1 MLRLTSQQTLQNEKF
16 DLFKFSPN
24 VKTER
29 ECARFKLSLSCLRI
43 LVEANVAME
52 RASFCG
58 INIFGLASLMQASAP
73 PNKLTLMRTH
83 RKGQA
88 V

>member
-1 MLRLTSQQTLQNEKF
+1 MGETH
-16 DLFKFSPN
+16 
-24 VKTER
+24 
-29 ECARFKLSLSCLRI
+29 LSLRFGAVCLRI

-58 INIFGLASLMQASAP
+58 INIFVLASLLQASAP
-73 PNKLTLMRTH
+73 PNKLTLMRAH

-88 V
+88 VVRFRFSFNLIL